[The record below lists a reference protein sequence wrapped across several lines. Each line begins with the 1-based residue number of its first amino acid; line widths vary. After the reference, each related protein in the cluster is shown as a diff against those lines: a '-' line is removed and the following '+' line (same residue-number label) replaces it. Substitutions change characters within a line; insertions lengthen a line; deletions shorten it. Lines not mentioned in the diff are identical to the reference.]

1 MANEAAAKAVRE
13 MPGRDAIV
21 RDAASPRVAPPAN
34 GDAPEAA
41 PAGEADD
48 LLACLEFLTRFYQRP
63 YSAAV
68 LKAGLPLAAGA
79 LTPTLFVRAAERAG
93 LIARAVR
100 RTLDG
105 LSNVELPVV
114 AVLGG
119 DRACVI
125 LERQA
130 DVRGRDATFTIM
142 LPEAGG
148 GVQQVSVSDLAARHA
163 GYVLYAR
170 PAYHFDKGDEGER
183 REPRAWFWSV
193 VASNWT
199 TYAQV
204 ALAAI
209 LVNVFALAMPLFTM
223 AVYDRVVPNNALD
236 TLWVLSVGIVLVLG
250 FDFVVKALRGY
261 YIDVAG
267 RRADVTL
274 ASRIFDHVLDIQ
286 LAARPA
292 SAGGFANTLR
302 EFETVQD
309 FFTSA
314 TVATVIDVPFIALFV
329 AMIWLVGGPLAVVPL
344 AAVPAVLFAGLLIQ
358 WPLNRAIRSAFGQAE
373 SKHGVLFE
381 TIGGLET
388 IKSVGADARMR
399 HLWETSVGRAARAS
413 VRAKTMAQLAMNFT
427 AFVAQFASVAILVY
441 GVVLI
446 ADGVMSVGA
455 LIACVMLN
463 GRAVG
468 SLGQLAQLLV
478 RWHQA
483 RVSLRALDAVMRM
496 PTEHPRDRRFL
507 HRPSLKGRVELR
519 AVTFAYPGAVT
530 PALNEASFTVTEGE
544 RVGIVGRV
552 GSGKS
557 TVQKLV
563 LGLYT
568 PQNGSVLVD
577 GTELRQID
585 PADLRRAIGV
595 VPQDVFLFRGSVREN
610 ISVGAPHATDA
621 QILNAA
627 KLGGVDEFVAAH
639 PLGYDLPVG
648 ERGEGLSGGQRQAI
662 ALARAFLHDPAI
674 LLLDEPT
681 NSMDNA
687 AEIALRRNLEQHLEG
702 RTLLLVTH
710 RTSLLSLVNRLI
722 VLDKGR
728 VVADG
733 PKQAVLDAIAQG
745 RVAMIAE

>member
-1 MANEAAAKAVRE
+1 MANESAARAVRE
-13 MPGRDAIV
+13 VSGRDMPTRDASGV
-21 RDAASPRVAPPAN
+21 RDAAIPLVPSGSAEK
-34 GDAPEAA
+34 DAPDSS
-41 PAGEADD
+41 PSTGETDD

-63 YSAAV
+63 YSAAA
-68 LKAGLPLAAGA
+68 LKAGLPLSGRA

-93 LIARAVR
+93 LVARAVR
-100 RTLDG
+100 RDIDA
-105 LSNVELPVV
+105 LSNVDLPVV

-119 DRACVI
+119 DRACVV
-125 LERQA
+125 LERQP
-130 DVRGRDATFTIM
+130 DERGRDATFTVM

-148 GVQQVSVSDLAARHA
+148 GVQQVAVRDLAARHA

-170 PAYHFDKGDEGER
+170 PAYHFERGDDADR

-193 VASNWT
+193 VASNWA

-204 ALAAI
+204 GLAAI

-236 TLWVLSVGIVLVLG
+236 TLWVLSVGIVVVLG
-250 FDFVVKALRGY
+250 FDFIVKALRGY

-267 RRADVTL
+267 RRADVVL

-314 TVATVIDVPFIALFV
+314 TVATLIDVPFIALFI

-358 WPLNRAIRSAFGQAE
+358 LPLNRAIRSAFGQAE

-399 HLWETSVGRAARAS
+399 HLWEISVGRAARSA
-413 VRAKTMAQLAMNFT
+413 VAAKTMAQLALNFT

-446 ADGVMSVGA
+446 SAGAMSVGG

-468 SLGQLAQLLV
+468 SLVDEGLKRAPGVPAAPAVLHDDGVALL
-478 RWHQA
+478 
-483 RVSLRALDAVMRM
+483 
-496 PTEHPRDRRFL
+496 
-507 HRPSLKGRVELR
+507 
-519 AVTFAYPGAVT
+519 
-530 PALNEASFTVTEGE
+530 GE
-544 RVGIVGRV
+544 PGRV
-552 GSGKS
+552 GQYQARGHGPSIGQALEQDGVP
-557 TVQKLV
+557 TAVGRQPRIGNQL
-563 LGLYT
+563 
-568 PQNGSVLVD
+568 GSVCH
-577 GTELRQID
+577 GRPQT
-585 PADLRRAIGV
+585 DLMH
-595 VPQDVFLFRGSVREN
+595 DL
-610 ISVGAPHATDA
+610 
-621 QILNAA
+621 
-627 KLGGVDEFVAAH
+627 H
-639 PLGYDLPVG
+639 P
-648 ERGEGLSGGQRQAI
+648 
-662 ALARAFLHDPAI
+662 
-674 LLLDEPT
+674 
-681 NSMDNA
+681 
-687 AEIALRRNLEQHLEG
+687 
-702 RTLLLVTH
+702 
-710 RTSLLSLVNRLI
+710 
-722 VLDKGR
+722 
-728 VVADG
+728 
-733 PKQAVLDAIAQG
+733 
-745 RVAMIAE
+745 

>member
-1 MANEAAAKAVRE
+1 MARDSLWIG
-13 MPGRDAIV
+13 GR
-21 RDAASPRVAPPAN
+21 
-34 GDAPEAA
+34 
-41 PAGEADD
+41 
-48 LLACLEFLTRFYQRP
+48 
-63 YSAAV
+63 
-68 LKAGLPLAAGA
+68 K
-79 LTPTLFVRAAERAG
+79 
-93 LIARAVR
+93 
-100 RTLDG
+100 
-105 LSNVELPVV
+105 
-114 AVLGG
+114 
-119 DRACVI
+119 
-125 LERQA
+125 
-130 DVRGRDATFTIM
+130 
-142 LPEAGG
+142 
-148 GVQQVSVSDLAARHA
+148 
-163 GYVLYAR
+163 
-170 PAYHFDKGDEGER
+170 
-183 REPRAWFWSV
+183 
-193 VASNWT
+193 
-199 TYAQV
+199 
-204 ALAAI
+204 
-209 LVNVFALAMPLFTM
+209 
-223 AVYDRVVPNNALD
+223 
-236 TLWVLSVGIVLVLG
+236 VGSG
-250 FDFVVKALRGY
+250 FDFIVKALRGY

-267 RRADVTL
+267 RRADVVL

-314 TVATVIDVPFIALFV
+314 TVATLIDVPFIALFI

-358 WPLNRAIRSAFGQAE
+358 LPLNRAIRSAFGQAE

-399 HLWETSVGRAARAS
+399 HLWEISVGRAARSA
-413 VRAKTMAQLAMNFT
+413 VAAKTMAQLALNFT

-446 ADGVMSVGA
+446 SAGAMSVGG

-483 RVSLRALDAVMRM
+483 RVSLRALDTVMRM
-496 PTEHPRDRRFL
+496 PVEHPRDRHFL
-507 HRPSLKGRVELR
+507 HRPSLKGRIELR
-519 AVTFAYPGAVT
+519 AVTFAYTGAVT
-530 PALNEASFTVTEGE
+530 PALNEVSFIITEGE

-557 TVQKLV
+557 TVQKLI
-563 LGLYT
+563 LGLYA
-568 PQNGSVLVD
+568 PQSGSVLVD
-577 GTELRQID
+577 GTELRQVD
-585 PADLRRAIGV
+585 PADLRRVIGV

-610 ISVGAPHATDA
+610 IAVGAPHASDE
-621 QILNAA
+621 QILAA
-627 KLGGVDEFVAAH
+627 ARLGGVDDFVASH

-662 ALARAFLHDPAI
+662 ALARAFLHDPAM

-687 AEIALRRNLEQHLEG
+687 AELALRRNLEQNLGG
-702 RTLLLVTH
+702 RTLVLVAH

-733 PKQAVLDAIAQG
+733 PKQAVLDALAQG